1 MAEKRTVR
9 EQLPDVIDRL
19 AAHIESGVGL
29 DHAAWELTKEVDNEL
44 SRAFGA
50 YLEEVKSAFDAG
62 RREGVRREALLNMAR
77 RFDVPEL
84 DAFVEA
90 IIQADEQGVS
100 ILETLKDL
108 SVRFQEQR

>member
-1 MAEKRTVR
+1 MEKNAVC

-19 AAHIESGVGL
+19 IAYMESGVGL
-29 DHAAWELTKEVDNEL
+29 DHAARELTREVDNEL
-44 SRAFGA
+44 SRALGA

-77 RFDVPEL
+77 RLDVPEV

-90 IIQADEQGVS
+90 VIQADERGVS
-100 ILETLKDL
+100 MLETLKDL
-108 SVRFQEQR
+108 SARFQEKQ

>member
-1 MAEKRTVR
+1 MVKRAVR

-19 AAHIESGVGL
+19 VAHIESGVGF
-29 DHAAWELTKEVDNEL
+29 DQAAWTLSKEVDNEL

-62 RREGVRREALLNMAR
+62 RCEGVRREALLNMAR

-84 DAFVEA
+84 DGFVA
-90 IIQADEQGVS
+90 AVIRADEQGVS
-100 ILETLKDL
+100 LLETLKDL
-108 SVRFQEQR
+108 SAGFQEQR